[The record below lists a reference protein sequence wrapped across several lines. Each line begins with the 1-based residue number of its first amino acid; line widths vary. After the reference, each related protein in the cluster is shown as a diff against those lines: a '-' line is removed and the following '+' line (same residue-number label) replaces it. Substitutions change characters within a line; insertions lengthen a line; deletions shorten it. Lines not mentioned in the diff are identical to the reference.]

1 MKKASISYAKAHLSA
16 LLKRVR
22 EGQTVLITDRGMP
35 VARLEPIA
43 DADVDWDARMRSLAE
58 RGLVKLPK
66 TPFSWERFEAL
77 PPAPVLPPGVSAV
90 DYVIAEREEGW

>member
-22 EGQTVLITDRGMP
+22 EGQTVLITDRGTP
-35 VARLEPIA
+35 VARLEPI
-43 DADVDWDARMRSLAE
+43 ADVDWDARMRSLAE
-58 RGLVKLPK
+58 RGVVKLPK
-66 TPFSWERFEAL
+66 TPLTWERFEAL

>member
-22 EGQTVLITDRGMP
+22 EGQTVLITDRGTP

-43 DADVDWDARMRSLAE
+43 NADWDARMRSLVQ
-58 RGLVKLPK
+58 RGKIKPPK
-66 TPFSWERFEAL
+66 VPLTWARFEAL
-77 PPAPVLPPGVSAV
+77 PPAPKVRPGTSLLDALLA
-90 DYVIAEREEGW
+90 DREEGW